1 MVQDKSMKNI
11 EERIKHEIII
21 EKFLNGGQG
30 LGHDETGKPVFVSNA
45 YPGEIVD
52 VEITKEKK
60 NFSIGQAINFKYKI
74 PERNQPVCSVFQECG
89 ACDWLD
95 LDYNF
100 QLRSK
105 KEIISEQFMRLG
117 NIDTTSILKD
127 VLPSQTQ
134 YQTRNKM
141 TYACGI
147 HRGKIIIG
155 LRAKGSNRIIEP
167 LGCKVVDSQFEHIRK
182 TIQTLLNE
190 LFTPDDLFQ
199 SRRRMGFLRGIAI
212 RKTEYTGQYMLI
224 IITSQKLT
232 KQMKVIKSRVME
244 ALPFLDSL
252 INVYTRKKAM
262 LAGEYSTLFGQ
273 GTLKEHIDWFDYNIP
288 PTSFFQTNSKM
299 LKVFLNTVK
308 ELAQPKKEELLL
320 DLYGGVG
327 FFSIYLSSLY
337 KRCIL
342 VESQPESVKAAASN
356 CSINNIT
363 NVEII
368 EKTVE
373 EFVAPA
379 KYVPQPDTLIIDPPR
394 AGIEKEAL
402 EKLIEIQ
409 PKKIIYCSCDLGT
422 LVRDCS
428 KLIHSGYLLE
438 TIQPI
443 DSFPHTAHVENVCLL
458 KLK

>member
-1 MVQDKSMKNI
+1 MTDKQMSNEGGIM
-11 EERIKHEIII
+11 RDIII

-30 LGHDETGKPVFVSNA
+30 LGHDASGKPVFVEGA

-52 VEITKEKK
+52 VDVVKEKK
-60 NFSIGQAINFKYKI
+60 NFSIGQVHDFKYKI
-74 PERNQPVCSVFQECG
+74 PERNQPVCSVFSECG
-89 ACDWLD
+89 GCDWLD
-95 LDYNF
+95 LNYAF
-100 QLRSK
+100 QLTSK
-105 KEIISEQFMRLG
+105 KAIIGEQFMRLG
-117 NIDTTSILKD
+117 NIDTSSVLQD
-127 VLPSQTQ
+127 VLPSQPH
-134 YQTRNKM
+134 YEMRNKM

-147 HRGKIIIG
+147 RGGKIIVG
-155 LRAKGSNRIIEP
+155 LRIKGSNRIIEP
-167 LGCKVVDSQFEHIRK
+167 LGCKVVDSQFEYIRK
-182 TIQTLLNE
+182 TVQTLLNE
-190 LFTPDDLFQ
+190 IFTPDDLFQ
-199 SRRRMGFLRGIAI
+199 SRRRIGFLRGIAI
-212 RKTEYTGQYMLI
+212 RKTEYTGQSMLI
-224 IITSQKLT
+224 INTSQKLT
-232 KQMKVIKSRVME
+232 TQLKMIKRSVME
-244 ALPFLDSL
+244 ALPFVDSL
-252 INVYTRKKAM
+252 INVYTRKKSM
-262 LAGEYSTLFGQ
+262 LAGEYSTLSGQ

-356 CSINNIT
+356 CSINKIT